1 MISQNLLEL
10 HTPHRHKAFKM
21 NQSETRN
28 EVENESHV
36 RQYKPNGGQSSAW
49 KKSRSLLHWLNYN
62 LTVLPGLWIVVFSF
76 WYISRN
82 KQEDVTDQARSNK
95 KQGTDNQYKSV
106 A

>member
-49 KKSRSLLHWLNYN
+49 KKSRSLLHWLNYKLN
-62 LTVLPGLWIVVFSF
+62 SSSRTVDRCVQFLVHL
-76 WYISRN
+76 
-82 KQEDVTDQARSNK
+82 
-95 KQGTDNQYKSV
+95 
-106 A
+106 